1 MANEPR
7 QRRSDETVAR
17 IVAAAR
23 RCFAASGVAQTRMED
38 IAAEAGMTRQNVY
51 RYASGRDELV
61 ELAIVECTREF
72 AEELRQR
79 PGQHHAD
86 VREALIDQFSAA
98 VLLGRSTPE
107 FVALTGAL
115 PRLQLNLLVGGPDV
129 RGTVRDSFDPLLK
142 RARMSDSL
150 RSDVSEDEIVEWLQG
165 VLTFLAPRTDL
176 VGERLRRVI
185 EKFVV
190 TSLLKIDS

>member
-1 MANEPR
+1 
-7 QRRSDETVAR
+7 
-17 IVAAAR
+17 
-23 RCFAASGVAQTRMED
+23 
-38 IAAEAGMTRQNVY
+38 MTRQNVY

-72 AEELRQR
+72 AEELRRR
-79 PGQHHAD
+79 PRQHDAD
-86 VREALIDQFSAA
+86 VREALIEQFNAA
-98 VLLGRSTPE
+98 VQLGRGSAE

-115 PRLQLNLLVGGPDV
+115 PRLQLNLLVGGRDV
-129 RGTVRDSFDPLLK
+129 RATVRDSFTPLLK
-142 RARMSDSL
+142 CARMSDAL

-176 VGERLRRVI
+176 VRERLRRVI

-190 TSLLKIDS
+190 ASLLKPVVDN